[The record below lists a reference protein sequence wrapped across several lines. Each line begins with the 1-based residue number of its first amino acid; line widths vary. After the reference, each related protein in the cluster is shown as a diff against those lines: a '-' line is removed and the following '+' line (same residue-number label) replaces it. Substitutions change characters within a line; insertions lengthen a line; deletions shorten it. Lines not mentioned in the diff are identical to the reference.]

1 MPVPFSTT
9 QLYRAD
15 DGHITCSAYAANEP
29 DVCEQWFKGDVASR
43 VYDKPL
49 IEEFEDDMA
58 ALTADGFD
66 ISVLKSIQ
74 ETPHS
79 AVSFGDIGE
88 SVADLFLMERHK
100 AHLPSNRRR
109 DLRTPKAS
117 LQGADIAGYEEQDDG
132 SYCFLFGEVKASGEL
147 KFPPSVMTHKDTGM
161 VAQLSRIQTK
171 TEHQRT
177 LIYYLK
183 SRAKDPVFSK
193 IYKSA
198 LASLTAGKYKLVGVL
213 VRDTTPNQSDVTLPM
228 AKLRVQI
235 ASAQPCHVYVLH
247 TCLPTSDWL
256 LHCKVA

>member
-1 MPVPFSTT
+1 MPVPFSST
-9 QLYRAD
+9 QLYQAE
-15 DGHITCSAYAANEP
+15 DGHITCLAFAANEP
-29 DVCEQWFKGDVASR
+29 DACEQWLKGDVASR
-43 VYDKPL
+43 VYDMPL
-49 IEEFEDDMA
+49 IDEFEDDMA
-58 ALTADGFD
+58 KLMADGYD
-66 ISVLKSIQ
+66 TSILKFIH

-88 SVADLFLMERHK
+88 SVADLFLIERHK

-132 SYCFLFGEVKASGEL
+132 SFCFLFGEVKASGEI
-147 KFPPSVMTHKDTGM
+147 KSPPSVMVHKDTGM
-161 VAQLSRIQTK
+161 VAQLSRIHAT
-171 TEHQRT
+171 TEYQRT

-183 SRAKDPVFSK
+183 SRAQDAVFNK
-193 IYKSA
+193 IYQSA
-198 LASLTAGKYKLVGVL
+198 LANLTEGKYKLVGVL
-213 VRDTTPNQSDVTLPM
+213 VRDTAPNQSDVTSPM

-235 ASAQPCHVYVLH
+235 ASPQPCHVYVLH